1 MATELPTV
9 NVVTV
14 TSSATLSGNKDVEIV
29 MKFRDRTSSPSTQ
42 SLTGTLSN
50 IGNVRIEIDEQ
61 EDTDELTDFVYNVA
75 EFSFSM
81 FSTFGDGSSFGVF
94 LNALTFND
102 LIQIELKYDDTGSG
116 SLPSNPDIFLAKKL
130 DVSYN
135 ELKREFSIKGFSA
148 MKFVNA
154 ITPYNPDNDEVTLNF
169 GSDTYKGVTAKD
181 LIKNYINT
189 LSASTTAKIQSSFTK
204 VKSDADGLGNGVTG
218 VFHMFVTDINGTLIL
233 TDSTISG
240 GLNQFAATTLEQ
252 ARSAALKLGVIES
265 AIIGSLFGENFY
277 VRRDYTGSASGYS
290 STITGSDL
298 EELKIKFFGA
308 NIQKITLSGNN
319 IGTSDTTSLLST
331 IDGTATKTLDL
342 AIGAFANTQTLTGND
357 SFPINVD
364 VSNPSGRYRESTS
377 GNQLGASLNIG
388 SDAMDIYKK
397 VLAATNTVKF
407 EFVVLGTEKL
417 KPYYYATLD
426 HTMSDFIVQNGNDK
440 VRPSSLE
447 YDLKNNK
454 IRVEAYSIN

>member
-1 MATELPTV
+1 MATNLPSG

-14 TSSATLSGNKDVEIV
+14 TSSATLSGNKNVEVV
-29 MKFRDRTSSPSTQ
+29 MKFEDRTASPSTQ

-61 EDTDELTDFVYNVA
+61 EDTNELTDFVYNVA

-81 FSTFGDGSSFGVF
+81 FSTFGGGSSFGAF

-102 LIQIELKYDDTGSG
+102 LIQIELKYATSSGG
-116 SLPSNPDIFLAKKL
+116 SLPSNPDIFLSKKL
-130 DVSYN
+130 NVSYD
-135 ELKREFSIKGFSA
+135 EIKREFKIKGFSA
-148 MKFVNA
+148 MKFVNS
-154 ITPYNPDNDEVTLNF
+154 ITAYNPDSDEVTLNF
-169 GSDTYKGVTAKD
+169 GSDTYRGVTSKD

-189 LSASTTAKIQSSFTK
+189 LSSSSTAKIQSSFTK
-204 VKSDADGLGNGVTG
+204 VKSDADGLSNNTTG
-218 VFHMFVTDINGTLIL
+218 VFHMFITDVNSTNIL

-240 GLNQFAATTLEQ
+240 GLNQFAATTLDQ

-265 AIIGSLFGENFY
+265 AIIGSFFGENFY

-290 STITGSDL
+290 STLTGSDL

-319 IGTSDTTSLLST
+319 IGSGDTTSLLST

-342 AIGAFANTQTLTGND
+342 TVGAFANTQTLTGND
-357 SFPINVD
+357 SFPVNVD
-364 VSNPSGRYRESTS
+364 VSNPSGRYRETTS
-377 GNQLGASLNIG
+377 GSQLGAGLNIG
-388 SDAMDIYKK
+388 NAAMATYKK

-417 KPYYYATLD
+417 KPYHYATLD
-426 HTMSDFIVQNGNDK
+426 HTMSDFIVENGNDK

>member
-29 MKFRDRTSSPSTQ
+29 MKFRDRTASPSTQ
-42 SLTGTLSN
+42 SLTGTLSD

-61 EDTDELTDFVYNVA
+61 EDTDELNDFVYNVA

-81 FSTFGDGSSFGVF
+81 FSTLSDNLSFGTF

-102 LIQIELKYDDTGSG
+102 LIQVELKYATTSGG

-130 DVSYN
+130 DVSYD
-135 ELKREFSIKGFSA
+135 EIRREFSVKGFGA
-148 MKFVNA
+148 MKFVNS
-154 ITPYNPDNDEVTLNF
+154 ITAYNPDSDEVSLVY
-169 GSDTYKGVTAKD
+169 SSYSYKGVTAKD

-218 VFHMFVTDINGTLIL
+218 VFHMFITDTNGSNVL

-277 VRRDYTGSASGYS
+277 VRRDYTGTASGYS
-290 STITGSDL
+290 STLTGSDL

-308 NIQKITLSGNN
+308 NVQSIVISANN
-319 IGTSDTTSLLST
+319 IGVGDATSRTAT
-331 IDGTATKTLDL
+331 IDGTATKKLDL
-342 AIGAFANTQTLTGND
+342 TIGAFANTQTLTGND

-364 VSNPSGRYRESTS
+364 VSNPSGRYRETTS
-377 GNQLGASLNIG
+377 GSQLGAGLNIG
-388 SDAMDIYKK
+388 SDAMDIYKT
-397 VLAATNTVKF
+397 VLGAANTVKF

-417 KPYYYATLD
+417 KPYHYATLD
-426 HTMSDFIVQNGNDK
+426 HTMSDFIVQSGNDK

>member
-1 MATELPTV
+1 MATNLPSG

-14 TSSATLSGNKDVEIV
+14 TSSSILSGNKSVEVV
-29 MKFRDRTSSPSTQ
+29 MKFEDRTSSPSTQ

-61 EDTDELTDFVYNVA
+61 EDTNELTDFVYNVA

-81 FSTFGDGSSFGVF
+81 FSTFGDGSSFGEF
-94 LNALTFND
+94 LNALTFDD
-102 LIQIELKYDDTGSG
+102 LIQIELKYATSSGG
-116 SLPSNPDIFLAKKL
+116 SLPSSPDIFLSKKL
-130 DVSYN
+130 NVSYD
-135 ELKREFSIKGFSA
+135 EIKREFKVKGFNA
-148 MKFVNA
+148 MKFVNS
-154 ITPYNPDNDEVTLNF
+154 ITTYNPDSDEVSLVY
-169 GSDTYKGVTAKD
+169 SSYSYKGVTAKD

-189 LSASTTAKIQSSFTK
+189 LSSSTTAKIQSSFTK
-204 VKSDADGLGNGVTG
+204 VKSDADGLGDGDTG
-218 VFHMFVTDINGTLIL
+218 VFHMFITDTNGSNVL

-277 VRRDYTGSASGYS
+277 VRRDYTGTASGYS
-290 STITGSDL
+290 STLTGSDL

-308 NIQKITLSGNN
+308 NVQKITLSGNN
-319 IGTSDTTSLLST
+319 IGSSDTTSLIST
-331 IDGTATKTLDL
+331 IDGTATKTLNL
-342 AIGAFANTQTLTGND
+342 TIGSFANTQTLTGNND
-357 SFPINVD
+357 IPQNVD
-364 VSNPSGRYRESTS
+364 VSNPSGRYRETTS
-377 GNQLGASLNIG
+377 GSQLGAGLNIG
-388 SDAMDIYKK
+388 NDAMDIYKK

>member
-1 MATELPTV
+1 MATNLPSG

-14 TSSATLSGNKDVEIV
+14 TSSATLSGNKNVEVV
-29 MKFRDRTSSPSTQ
+29 MKFEDRTASPSTQ

-61 EDTDELTDFVYNVA
+61 EDTNELTDFVYNVA

-81 FSTFGDGSSFGVF
+81 FSTFGGGSSFGAF

-102 LIQIELKYDDTGSG
+102 LIQIELKYATSSGG
-116 SLPSNPDIFLAKKL
+116 SLPSNPDIFLSKKL
-130 DVSYN
+130 NVSYD
-135 ELKREFSIKGFSA
+135 EIKREFKIKGFSA
-148 MKFVNA
+148 MKFVNS
-154 ITPYNPDNDEVTLNF
+154 ITAYNPDSDEVTLNF
-169 GSDTYKGVTAKD
+169 GSDTYRGVTAKD

-189 LSASTTAKIQSSFTK
+189 LSSSSTAKIQSSFTK
-204 VKSDADGLGNGVTG
+204 VKSDADGLSNNTTG
-218 VFHMFVTDINGTLIL
+218 VFHMFITDVNSTNIL

-240 GLNQFAATTLEQ
+240 GLNQFAATTLDQ

-265 AIIGSLFGENFY
+265 AIIGSFFGENFY

-290 STITGSDL
+290 STLTGSDL

-319 IGTSDTTSLLST
+319 IGSGDTTSLLST

-342 AIGAFANTQTLTGND
+342 TVGAFANTQTLTGND
-357 SFPINVD
+357 SFPVNVD
-364 VSNPSGRYRESTS
+364 VSNPSGRYRETTS
-377 GNQLGASLNIG
+377 GSQLGAGLNIG
-388 SDAMDIYKK
+388 NAAMATYKK

-417 KPYYYATLD
+417 KPYHYATLD
-426 HTMSDFIVQNGNDK
+426 HTMSDFIVENGNDK